1 MAIDR
6 RVMRTRTTLYDAL
19 VDLIR
24 ERDYDEITV
33 HDILE
38 RANVGRS
45 TFYAHFKS
53 KDELLEKSLE
63 RLRQELF
70 SAVEATPDAT
80 IFAVTR
86 TLFEHVDRYRDI
98 QLALAKE
105 AAGARLNE
113 SIAMNFAEVVRTLLP
128 TARNGSIPRD
138 LAISH
143 ISGSFLSVL
152 RWWMGRTPAV
162 TAAEADSLFCRLV
175 FSGLGDAFGAVPNR
189 PAGPLGSSG
198 PHSPHAN

>member
-24 ERDYDEITV
+24 ERDYDAITV
-33 HDILE
+33 HDILA
-38 RANVGRS
+38 RANIGRS

-70 SAVEATPDAT
+70 SAVDATPDAT

-98 QLALAKE
+98 QLALAKRP
-105 AAGARLNE
+105 AGVRLNE
-113 SIAMNFAEVVRTLLP
+113 SIALNFAEVVRTLLP
-128 TARNGSIPRD
+128 NAGDGSIPRD

-143 ISGSFLSVL
+143 IGGSFLSVL
-152 RWWMGRTPAV
+152 RWWMSRTPAV
-162 TAAEADSLFCRLV
+162 TAAEADGLFCRLV
-175 FSGLGDAFGAVPNR
+175 FSGLGDEFGAFPEPPER
-189 PAGPLGSSG
+189 
-198 PHSPHAN
+198 